1 MLKRWR
7 GTIVIGLGLL
17 TGCVDM
23 GRVGFSPKLKEAF
36 ISASV
41 QRTWRCLDAQAT
53 ANQLRLEEG
62 DPLPGG
68 SRRFNLLNQNDEV
81 VAWLDISAVNKRS
94 DIDMFYGKDDKPT
107 ESQLMAIVE
116 QCQRELN

>member
-1 MLKRWR
+1 M
-7 GTIVIGLGLL
+7 GLGLL

-23 GRVGFSPKLKEAF
+23 GRVGFFPKLKEAF

-41 QRTWRCLDAQAT
+41 ERTWRCLDAQAT

-81 VAWLDISAVNKRS
+81 VAWLDISAFNKRS
-94 DIDMFYGKDDKPT
+94 DIDMFYGKNDKPT
-107 ESQLMAIVE
+107 ESQLMTMVE
-116 QCQRELN
+116 HCQRELN